1 MSRLE
6 TAVEELKALPPDRLE
21 RAAEYIHQ
29 LQNLDRTERN
39 AILRSTAGIL
49 AGDRGE
55 EFARSIKEGS
65 DQVDGRD
72 W

>member
-6 TAVEELKALPPDRLE
+6 TVVEELKALPPDRLE
-21 RAAEYIHQ
+21 RAAEYIHG
-29 LQNLDRTERN
+29 LQRIDRTERN

-49 AGDRGE
+49 VGDRGE
-55 EFARSIKEGS
+55 EFARIIKEGS